1 MDTVPCLDSTPPYQ
15 VAYAQLN
22 LLANDVKKVN
32 AEDTLGVELIAFWLR
47 FTIYHE
53 IINNVYFISS
63 LEVKTRKEEKKD
75 EYHQRNDKVPKC
87 AFDCES
93 FGHICCRLGNGIQ
106 ECRTKNNCPDPGK

>member
-1 MDTVPCLDSTPPYQ
+1 MLFNHLHPLNHAVIYIASTMDAVPCLDSTPPFQ

-53 IINNVYFISS
+53 IINDVLFHFLFRSQ
-63 LEVKTRKEEKKD
+63 D
-75 EYHQRNDKVPKC
+75 
-87 AFDCES
+87 
-93 FGHICCRLGNGIQ
+93 
-106 ECRTKNNCPDPGK
+106 